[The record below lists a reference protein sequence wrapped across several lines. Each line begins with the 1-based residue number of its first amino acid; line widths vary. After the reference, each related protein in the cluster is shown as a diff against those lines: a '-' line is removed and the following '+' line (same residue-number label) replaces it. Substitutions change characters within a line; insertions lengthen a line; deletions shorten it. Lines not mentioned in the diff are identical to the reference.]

1 MSLHATSVA
10 TSKIEPR
17 WDDTPW
23 PWPPS
28 WRWRR
33 SSPAE
38 PPCTVPPG
46 PNVTTGYDGRWLA
59 AKATWYGN
67 PAGAGPDDNGGAC
80 GIKDVDRPPYSG
92 MTSCG
97 NGGTAP
103 SSTTARAAAHATRY
117 YVR

>member
-1 MSLHATSVA
+1 MGRYAVA
-10 TSKIEPR
+10 VAAVLAVAALVAGGAP
-17 WDDTPW
+17 
-23 PWPPS
+23 
-28 WRWRR
+28 
-33 SSPAE
+33 
-38 PPCTVPPG
+38 TVPPG

-92 MTSCG
+92 MRPAA
-97 NGGTAP
+97 TAP